1 MKHLLA
7 TAMCSAVAF
16 AAPAAAQATVAP
28 TPFEAAVN
36 AGNHSPAWD
45 SYSTLGAW
53 LTKADVDNAN
63 VSVAVAGRS
72 VQGRNLYVARV
83 NMPAVPADSV
93 LLDVPMVMAGQHA
106 GTEQI
111 SVEAGAAIMREWA
124 NTHTTPLLVMWPN
137 PDGYVNR
144 TRSNAHKIDL
154 NRDQVRAFTS
164 TGQPESEAMQAT
176 IGMYGV
182 DEVADL
188 HETGRHA
195 PRYPGSRQVEFLDL
209 AHWPYGSAT
218 VKARSIALNVAAQ
231 AAARAA
237 GYTTSTYVFDP
248 VQKPGSL
255 GEALTR
261 YRGAPF
267 VGIETQG
274 NGLQA
279 RDTRL
284 REQLAALH
292 GALGGDAT
300 D

>member
-1 MKHLLA
+1 MNRKLA
-7 TAMCSAVAF
+7 ALAVTALALT
-16 AAPAAAQATVAP
+16 APTAAQAVVAP
-28 TPFEAAVN
+28 SPFEAAVN

-45 SYSTLGAW
+45 SYSTLGSW
-53 LTKADVDNAN
+53 LTKADAAN
-63 VSVAVAGRS
+63 SNVTVTVAGRS
-72 VQGRNLYVARV
+72 VQGRNLYVARI

-144 TRSNAHKIDL
+144 TRFNAHGVDL
-154 NRDQVRAFTS
+154 NRDQVRAFTA

-176 IGMYGV
+176 IGAYGV

-188 HETGRHA
+188 HETGRHE
-195 PRYPGSRQVEFLDL
+195 PVNPGSRQVEFLDL
-209 AHWPYGSAT
+209 ARWPYGIQIT
-218 VKARSIALNVAAQ
+218 KDRSIALNNAAQ

-237 GYTTSTYVFDP
+237 GYTTSTYAFDP
-248 VQKPGSL
+248 IHTPGTL

-261 YRGAPF
+261 YRLIPF
-267 VGIETQG
+267 FGIETQG

-279 RDTRL
+279 RDIRL
-284 REQLAALH
+284 REQLAALR
-292 GALGGDAT
+292 GALPKG
-300 D
+300 